1 MWYKQMLHINDI
13 YFGNQQREGEN
24 IVQFVT
30 RLHQVSEGNNY
41 GAELENQIRDQ
52 IVQSCKLNDLRH
64 KLMAKGDMLTFGET
78 LKIACSFEVLET
90 QIQTMRLDGGS
101 KVNKIT
107 FTGIRKGLGHGKGH
121 SKLKMTVSVLDVG
134 ILEILPRI
142 HVALSGVKQA
152 EDVGKKKHFK
162 KKCRPTDKPKRDDG
176 KTNTFGGRRGREM
189 DAMKIYAD
197 DECSSSFK
205 CNETRMDAGYAFAIN
220 NKHATVPVRIGG
232 V

>member
-13 YFGNQQREGEN
+13 YFGNQHRERGKN
-24 IVQFVT
+24 IAQFVT
-30 RLHQVSEGNNY
+30 RLHHVSEGNNY

-52 IVQSCKLNDLRH
+52 IVQSCKLNDLRR

-121 SKLKMTVSVLDVG
+121 SK
-134 ILEILPRI
+134 
-142 HVALSGVKQA
+142 A
-152 EDVGKKKHFK
+152 ED
-162 KKCRPTDKPKRDDG
+162 
-176 KTNTFGGRRGREM
+176 
-189 DAMKIYAD
+189 
-197 DECSSSFK
+197 
-205 CNETRMDAGYAFAIN
+205 
-220 NKHATVPVRIGG
+220 
-232 V
+232 

>member
-1 MWYKQMLHINDI
+1 MAVAALKKHYVVQANATYQRYIFWQST
-13 YFGNQQREGEN
+13 QREGEN
-24 IVQFVT
+24 IAQFVT

-52 IVQSCKLNDLRH
+52 IVQSCKLNDLRR

-121 SKLKMTVSVLDVG
+121 SK
-134 ILEILPRI
+134 
-142 HVALSGVKQA
+142 A
-152 EDVGKKKHFK
+152 EDDCECFRCG
-162 KKCRPTDKPKRDDG
+162 
-176 KTNTFGGRRGREM
+176 NFGNIAKDSCCPIRGQTGRR
-189 DAMKIYAD
+189 
-197 DECSSSFK
+197 C
-205 CNETRMDAGYAFAIN
+205 
-220 NKHATVPVRIGG
+220 GG
-232 V
+232 KNPF

>member
-52 IVQSCKLNDLRH
+52 IVQSCKLNDLRR

-121 SKLKMTVSVLDVG
+121 SK
-134 ILEILPRI
+134 
-142 HVALSGVKQA
+142 A
-152 EDVGKKKHFK
+152 EDDCECFRCG
-162 KKCRPTDKPKRDDG
+162 
-176 KTNTFGGRRGREM
+176 NFGNIAKDSCCPIRGQTGRRCGEKKPILQRSVDLQTNQSEM
-189 DAMKIYAD
+189 MEKQIHL
-197 DECSSSFK
+197 E
-205 CNETRMDAGYAFAIN
+205 EEEGERWM
-220 NKHATVPVRIGG
+220 R
-232 V
+232 